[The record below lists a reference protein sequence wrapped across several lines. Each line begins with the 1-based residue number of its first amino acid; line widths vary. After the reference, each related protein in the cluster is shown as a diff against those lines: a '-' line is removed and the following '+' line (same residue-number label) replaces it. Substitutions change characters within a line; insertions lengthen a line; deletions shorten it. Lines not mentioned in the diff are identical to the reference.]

1 MKNCTPKPR
10 TIKAMLLQNPKV
22 IIRSF
27 EQSLPIKISTDS
39 PNAGG
44 VIMESNTESNLNK
57 ELLAGKPELCFA
69 TNKGLTRIN
78 EVENIIF
85 PYSCETLSEFNDRC
99 KKSNL
104 PMSSADLFLLQV
116 CGKDFLC
123 LRDGVSFKSS
133 TSKSVKL
140 IYAHNDPSGQI
151 YNACLHNRS
160 HTMGQILFILYDEQ
174 ELICCYFDKCLT
186 KITSLFKQRKINNG
200 EMTYHGSDC
209 SLSLTQKQGSM
220 RTLLSL
226 TNRQKK
232 TKKKNSNTA
241 LASTSFNRGV
251 KIDKEFL
258 KVLVDEGIV
267 DLILKEKLVVDSI
280 SKEDY
285 ESRYP
290 QLL

>member
-1 MKNCTPKPR
+1 
-10 TIKAMLLQNPKV
+10 MLLQNPKAL
-22 IIRSF
+22 IRSF
-27 EQSLPIKISTDS
+27 EQSLPVKISTDS

-44 VIMESNTESNLNK
+44 VIMESNTEMNLNK

-69 TNKGLTRIN
+69 TNRGLKRIN
-78 EVENIIF
+78 EAEKILF
-85 PYSCETLSEFNDRC
+85 PYSCETLSDFNDKC

-116 CGKDFLC
+116 VGKDFLC

-133 TSKSVKL
+133 TSKSVPV
-140 IYAHNDPSGQI
+140 IYAHNDPNGQI
-151 YNACLHNRS
+151 YDACLNNKS
-160 HTMGQILFILYDEQ
+160 HTMGQILFILYDEE
-174 ELICCYFDKCLT
+174 ELFCCYFDKCLT
-186 KITSLFKQRKINNG
+186 KITSLFNERKINNG
-200 EMTYHGSDC
+200 EMTFHGSDC
-209 SLSLTQKQGSM
+209 KLKLTQKQGSR

-232 TKKKNSNTA
+232 TKKKDSDEA

-258 KVLVDEGIV
+258 KVLVDEGVV
-267 DLILKEKLVVDSI
+267 DLILKERLTADSI

-285 ESRYP
+285 ENRYP